1 MSIGVTLS
9 EVCFDQL
16 NLENNCAKALEMHEE
31 KLSQDVML
39 NNRSFD
45 SVLAEMKSFC
55 RIYASKGF
63 YDPHGRLESIVR
75 AWYECLQEIKQYQ
88 FEETEKQKMNN

>member
-1 MSIGVTLS
+1 MSIGVSLS

-39 NNRSFD
+39 NGRSFG

-55 RIYASKGF
+55 RIYAAKGF

-75 AWYECLQEIKQYQ
+75 TWYDALIEIKTE
-88 FEETEKQKMNN
+88 FENSKTN